1 MKSSGFRELESES
14 IQSNIA
20 SKDNNT
26 NTGTDTS
33 GKKKLR
39 TFTRLQVSSGANHPS
54 YSLYSSDVHFSEQSS
69 EINRSEYN
77 FKDKDTNIERL

>member
-1 MKSSGFRELESES
+1 LESES
-14 IQSNIA
+14 IHSNNA
-20 SKDNNT
+20 SKDN

-39 TFTRLQVSSGANHPS
+39 MFSGLQLSSAANHPS

-69 EINRSEYN
+69 DLNRSEYN
-77 FKDKDTNIERL
+77 SKDKDTERL

>member
-1 MKSSGFRELESES
+1 LKSSGFRELESES
-14 IQSNIA
+14 IHSNNP

-39 TFTRLQVSSGANHPS
+39 MFSRLQLSSGANHPS
-54 YSLYSSDVHFSEQSS
+54 YSLYSSDVHYSEQSS
-69 EINRSEYN
+69 DMNRSEYN
-77 FKDKDTNIERL
+77 SKDKDTNIERL